1 MPFLGFFLPKMPYL
15 GIFGLESL
23 KYYCSFRNKYLQI
36 FLIAK
41 FCQKTKIPKFGTKN
55 ALLEYFWARI
65 LKNYCHI
72 WNQHPQICQKWV
84 LTVNFVN
91 TVNFDVGL
99 AFSKDPGS
107 AFSEGPGP
115 GPSPIHK
122 VRHKL
127 VFTYVTG
134 IKVVQSV

>member
-1 MPFLGFFLPKMPYL
+1 M
-15 GIFGLESL
+15 
-23 KYYCSFRNKYLQI
+23 
-36 FLIAK
+36 
-41 FCQKTKIPKFGTKN
+41 
-55 ALLEYFWARI
+55 
-65 LKNYCHI
+65 
-72 WNQHPQICQKWV
+72 
-84 LTVNFVN
+84 NFVN
-91 TVNFDVGL
+91 TVNFDEGL

-107 AFSEGPGP
+107 AFSEGRGP